1 MNTRYYLSAL
11 ALGPLLFA
19 AGCRLPSHRD
29 FTLSFSD
36 IVHAHQDQKEAAP
49 LFAELG
55 GDDGFFQVVHYLYR
69 WQLDEN
75 DFKRRDPAF
84 QRQLWIRRLQTVTD
98 ENDNSRFMEVVFPA
112 VGVTVTLKKTDYRI
126 PELKLDVKSNGYRI
140 VRISREPRSVSE
152 DHDYVRLEFD
162 TDALY
167 ARLFQERSQAQ
178 QPSDDLLARMKDSV
192 ARQVA
197 ELPLPAARKSENT
210 VYFAPVHSV
219 SNEIWAY
226 WEEGKLLFRFTSD
239 IDLNN
244 PAVWAQDTLAVS
256 IYDTVSQTVVSH
268 EEKPGDDGFITR
280 DQVGRAL
287 YNCIVLGRKSMI
299 PTAQGRQE

>member
-1 MNTRYYLSAL
+1 MLPPVL
-11 ALGPLLFA
+11 ALLSVVLA
-19 AGCRLPSHRD
+19 AGCRLPSQRD

-36 IVHAHQDQKEAAP
+36 IVHAHQDQKGAAP

-75 DFKRRDPAF
+75 DFQRRDPAF
-84 QRQLWIRRLQTVTD
+84 RRQLWIRRLQTVTD

-152 DHDYVRLEFD
+152 DRDYLRFEFD
-162 TDALY
+162 ADALN

-178 QPSDDLLARMKDSV
+178 FPGDELLDRMKDGV

-197 ELPLPAARKSENT
+197 ELALPAARKSENT

-219 SNEIWAY
+219 ANEIWAY

-244 PAVWAQDTLAVS
+244 PAVWAQDTLCVS

-268 EEKPGDDGFITR
+268 EEKPGDGSFITR

-299 PTAQGRQE
+299 PTAQVRQE